1 MPEIIILVSIV
12 IILFCILI
20 VIRSNRKY
28 KRLLNDINIVGNL
41 MVAKNGENIDS
52 MFLEFEKM
60 PETFYQ
66 SQKICLTVS
75 IQDLNDSSA
84 D

>member
-1 MPEIIILVSIV
+1 MPEIIILANIV
-12 IILFCILI
+12 IILFCVLMAL
-20 VIRSNRKY
+20 RSNRKY
-28 KRLLNDINIVGNL
+28 SHLLKESNIVGQL
-41 MVAKNGENIDS
+41 MVAKNEDTIDS